1 MRGYNLKRIQNRT
14 FKTTSDK
21 REALKKK
28 LTGKTTDASKKR
40 FDKSFPDHQAKK
52 IEKRSDKTYTKR
64 PENTGV
70 KRPVKRVDKRFE
82 DNTDP
87 NKKEKVRNFIY
98 DKAYVPMKLKQ
109 IADILDVSKK
119 DRPEL
124 QDILDVLVRNGE
136 ISHNENG
143 KYSPVNEE
151 TITGTFSAH
160 PKGFG
165 FVTAE
170 GFDTDFFIS
179 EDYVNSA
186 MNHDTVEIV
195 LLPITEGKRREAKI
209 VNIVE
214 RGTTEVVGRFE
225 KSSRYGFVI
234 PDDKKILKDVFIP
247 KGQDLGA
254 SNGQKV
260 VCTYIYYGSNE
271 KKPEGKITEILGDK
285 DEPGIDVLSIV
296 RALNIPSE
304 FSIEALNEAGK
315 VNIPVDGTSHMER
328 VDLRDVPMV
337 TIDGAESKDLDDA
350 VSIGVDGDDYLLGVH
365 IADVSEYV
373 KEDGFLD
380 QDAKERCT
388 SVYLCDRV
396 IPMLPK
402 SLSNGICSLN
412 EGEDRLALSCLM
424 RIDKNGKVKDH
435 LICESLVNIDRRMTY
450 DAVSSVLKGDD
461 PYTLSEY
468 SHFILMF
475 QTMAKLSHIIRQ
487 RREKHGC
494 IDFDF
499 PEAKILLDDA
509 GKTREIVT
517 RERDEASLIIE
528 DFMITANITVAK
540 EYAKAELPF
549 LYRSHGNPDPDKLV
563 NLSNFMS
570 KTGVAY
576 RYKKDENDPKDIQKM
591 LKKIKGLPEEPVIN
605 QFVLRAMQQAKYTV
619 DCEGHFGLAEKYYC
633 HFTSPIRRYPDLQIH
648 RIIKENLRGNLNKKR
663 VSHYI
668 SLLPDIAKKTS
679 MYERR
684 ADEAER
690 ETDKMKKAEFMMSHK
705 GESFEGVISGV
716 TAFGLYVTLP
726 NTVEGLVHISTLR
739 DDYYTYMED
748 SMELIGERT
757 RNTYKMGQKVKIVV
771 DNADKETR
779 LIDFVLAER

>member
-1 MRGYNLKRIQNRT
+1 MVFFLEISFYIKTVFISMRGYSLKRLQNRT
-14 FKTTSDK
+14 FKTTTDK
-21 REALKKK
+21 REALKEK
-28 LTGKTTDASKKR
+28 LTAKT
-40 FDKSFPDHQAKK
+40 AKT
-52 IEKRSDKTYTKR
+52 SNKR
-64 PENTGV
+64 PI
-70 KRPVKRVDKRFE
+70 KRVDKRFQ

-87 NKKEKVRNFIY
+87 NKKGKVKNFIF

-109 IADILDVSKK
+109 IADILKVSKK
-119 DRPEL
+119 DRSEL
-124 QDILDVLVRNGE
+124 QDILDILVRNGE
-136 ISHNENG
+136 ISHDEDG
-143 KYSPVNEE
+143 KYSPVKVE

-179 EDYVNSA
+179 EDHVNSA

-209 VNIVE
+209 INIVE
-214 RGTTEVVGRFE
+214 RGTTEVVGRYE

-234 PDDKKILKDVFIP
+234 PDDKKILRDIFIP
-247 KGQDLGA
+247 KSQDLGA

-260 VCTYIYYGSNE
+260 VCTYIHYGTADR
-271 KKPEGKITEILGDK
+271 KPEGRITEILGGK
-285 DEPGIDVLSIV
+285 DDPGIDVISIV

-304 FSIEALNEAGK
+304 FKIEALNEAEK
-315 VNIPVDGTSHMER
+315 VNAPVKFDNHSKR

-350 VSIGVDGDDYLLGVH
+350 VSIGIDGDDYLLGVH

-424 RIDKNGKVKDH
+424 RIDKKGRVKEH

-450 DAVSSVLKGDD
+450 DAVSSVIKGDD
-461 PYTLSEY
+461 PDTLREY
-468 SHFILMF
+468 SHFIVMF
-475 QTMAKLSHIIRQ
+475 QTMAELSHIIRQ
-487 RREKHGC
+487 RRERHGC

-499 PEAKILLDDA
+499 PEAKIILDEA
-509 GKTREIVT
+509 GRTKDIVQ

-528 DFMITANITVAK
+528 DFMITANVTVAK
-540 EYAKAELPF
+540 EYAEAELPF
-549 LYRSHGNPDPDKLV
+549 LYRSHGDPDPDKLV
-563 NLSNFMS
+563 NLSTFMA
-570 KTGVAY
+570 KTGVTF
-576 RYKKDENDPKDIQKM
+576 RYKKGETDPKDIQKM
-591 LKKIKGLPEEPVIN
+591 LKKIHGLPEEPVIN

-619 DCEGHFGLAEKYYC
+619 DCEGHFGLAEKHYC

-648 RIIKENLRGNLNKKR
+648 RIIKENLRGQLNKKR
-663 VSHYI
+663 VLHYKSI
-668 SLLPDIAKKTS
+668 LPEIANITS
-679 MYERR
+679 QYERR
-684 ADEAER
+684 SDEAER
-690 ETDKMKKAEFMMSHK
+690 ETDKMKKAEYMMSHK
-705 GESFEGVISGV
+705 GETFDGVISGV
-716 TAFGLYVTLP
+716 TAFGLYVTLS

-757 RNTYKMGQKVKIVV
+757 RHVYKMGQTIKIIV